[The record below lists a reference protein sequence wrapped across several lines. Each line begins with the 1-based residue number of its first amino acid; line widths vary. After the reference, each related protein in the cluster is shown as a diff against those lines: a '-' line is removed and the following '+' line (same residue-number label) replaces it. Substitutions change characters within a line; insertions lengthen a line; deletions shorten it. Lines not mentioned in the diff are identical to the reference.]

1 MSETNHPRHNIN
13 PPGEKPAVP
22 EPQTGRTERTEVH
35 LRIGPGGRQPLYATA
50 GSAGCDLYLARDIVL
65 RPGETKV
72 LPLDLV
78 MALADGVE
86 AQIRPRS
93 GLSLKTKLRLAN
105 SPGTI
110 DSDYRHEVGVIIENS
125 ASLLGVLDQLPGRP
139 ELWQQLKTDYRQ
151 TTYAAYSGLTELPAA
166 LAELPVFLDGQG
178 NPYGT
183 IYLSAGERVAQM
195 VLARFLQADFIPHD
209 RPEAVGQDRGGGFGS
224 TGRR

>member
-1 MSETNHPRHNIN
+1 
-13 PPGEKPAVP
+13 
-22 EPQTGRTERTEVH
+22 
-35 LRIGPGGRQPLYATA
+35 
-50 GSAGCDLYLARDIVL
+50 
-65 RPGETKV
+65 
-72 LPLDLV
+72 
-78 MALADGVE
+78 
-86 AQIRPRS
+86 
-93 GLSLKTKLRLAN
+93 
-105 SPGTI
+105 
-110 DSDYRHEVGVIIENS
+110 VIIENS

-209 RPEAVGQDRGGGFGS
+209 RPEASGQDRGGADSARPGGAERQPGHRS
-224 TGRR
+224 GRNLCFNRPGRNLCVMTDAGDL